1 MPSWR
6 WQAAVRRSLIS
17 DGIAFGKCTRDYPDK
32 QVLFKVMKIK
42 MIMAVVISASIS
54 AFIAKG
60 QDAQDKALISAM
72 ASVVEAANVALPLA
86 RQEFPV
92 LETKFKGMNTLLN
105 RIDTP
110 LKLAEGLADQ
120 KNLQSF
126 NDRVIA
132 KDVAWGDAVVLDTI
146 DQLRG
151 VDAALLAEAVAG
163 SSRAAELIAAY
174 LMEEAAIFR
183 LVITHQDW
191 SGRIA
196 R

>member
-1 MPSWR
+1 
-6 WQAAVRRSLIS
+6 
-17 DGIAFGKCTRDYPDK
+17 
-32 QVLFKVMKIK
+32 MKIK

-174 LMEEAAIFR
+174 LIEEAAIFR

>member
-1 MPSWR
+1 
-6 WQAAVRRSLIS
+6 
-17 DGIAFGKCTRDYPDK
+17 
-32 QVLFKVMKIK
+32 
-42 MIMAVVISASIS
+42 
-54 AFIAKG
+54 
-60 QDAQDKALISAM
+60 
-72 ASVVEAANVALPLA
+72 
-86 RQEFPV
+86 
-92 LETKFKGMNTLLN
+92 MNTLLN

-174 LMEEAAIFR
+174 LIEEAAIFR

>member
-17 DGIAFGKCTRDYPDK
+17 DGIVFGTCTRDYPEK

-42 MIMAVVISASIS
+42 MIMAVVINASIS

-92 LETKFKGMNTLLN
+92 LETKFK
-105 RIDTP
+105 
-110 LKLAEGLADQ
+110 E
-120 KNLQSF
+120 
-126 NDRVIA
+126 
-132 KDVAWGDAVVLDTI
+132 
-146 DQLRG
+146 
-151 VDAALLAEAVAG
+151 
-163 SSRAAELIAAY
+163 
-174 LMEEAAIFR
+174 
-183 LVITHQDW
+183 
-191 SGRIA
+191 
-196 R
+196 